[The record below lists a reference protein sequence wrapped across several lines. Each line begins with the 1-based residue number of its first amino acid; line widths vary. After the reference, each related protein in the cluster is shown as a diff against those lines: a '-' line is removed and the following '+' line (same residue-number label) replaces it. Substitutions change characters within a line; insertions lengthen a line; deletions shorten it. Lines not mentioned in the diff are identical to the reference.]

1 MDMHAQMG
9 GDPPQ
14 PPGNE
19 ELTFQWLYQRVQG
32 LVDHSIYPKAG
43 RMEKW
48 SFRVGM
54 IAAAIGLLGGLI
66 PERWISDG
74 IALPLVLTCLLVE
87 VGGFI
92 LGGVLT
98 ARRQFR
104 QYTQPRL
111 SHAWEMD
118 SEFSQWQS
126 VIADLRDF
134 PRGEREQRLR
144 YVITLRTGMIDGM
157 GLMYGGIQRLG
168 PFPLLIAFYLQYRG
182 WKQGNWAGVFDVGWA
197 GAVLIF
203 TIALVYLLGWM
214 MIGLRVR
221 LDTYVALL
229 EASVQEPEVEPALA
243 TPARHASPQSCL

>member
-1 MDMHAQMG
+1 MDMDVQAGVDVLQ
-9 GDPPQ
+9 Q
-14 PPGNE
+14 RSKE
-19 ELTFQWLYQRVQG
+19 ELTFHWLYQRVQG

-43 RMEKW
+43 RVERW
-48 SFRVGM
+48 SFRVGL
-54 IAAAIGLLGGLI
+54 AAAATGLLGGLI
-66 PERWISDG
+66 PERWTPDDM
-74 IALPLVLTCLLVE
+74 ALPLVLTCLFVE
-87 VGGFI
+87 IGGFI
-92 LGGVLT
+92 LGGAFT

-104 QYTQPRL
+104 EFTQPRL
-111 SHAWEMD
+111 SHAREMD

-126 VIADLRDF
+126 VVADLRDF

-144 YVITLRTGMIDGM
+144 YVATLRTGMIDRM
-157 GLMYGGIQRLG
+157 GLMYGGLQRLG

-229 EASVQEPEVEPALA
+229 EASIQESEPDLAQVKPAQQAL
-243 TPARHASPQSCL
+243 P